1 MIEKP
6 VLYSSYTQPLQHW
19 MLLFR
24 KDLFLEVAAVLIVLS
39 QNALQDQNAT
49 LFAKQLGRRVPF

>member
-24 KDLFLEVAAVLIVLS
+24 EDLFLEVAAVLIVLN
-39 QNALQDQNAT
+39 QNALQDQYAM
-49 LFAKQLGRRVPF
+49 LFAKQLDRRVLF